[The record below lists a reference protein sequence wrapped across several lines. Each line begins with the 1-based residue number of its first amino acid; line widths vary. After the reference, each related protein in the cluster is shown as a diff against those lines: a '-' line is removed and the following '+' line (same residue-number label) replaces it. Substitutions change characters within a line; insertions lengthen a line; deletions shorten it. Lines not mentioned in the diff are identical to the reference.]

1 MKDGAA
7 ERWLFELVLNGG
19 RRFFNVDTR
28 EKAGLSDR
36 IIRNLDMNK
45 E

>member
-7 ERWLFELVLNGG
+7 ERGLFELALDGG

-28 EKAGLSDR
+28 DEAGLSDR
-36 IIRNLDMNK
+36 IIRNLVMNK